1 MVTVR
6 LWGGVF
12 LGWGVWF
19 MQEGRETLWSEGHS
33 LILPLR
39 SGGCVAS
46 CGLGMCD
53 SLPAAGPRL
62 CDLGPKRS
70 HDS

>member
-1 MVTVR
+1 
-6 LWGGVF
+6 
-12 LGWGVWF
+12 